1 MMQPLRSMGKEESP
15 LGGRIVSG
23 GTRNRHLSR
32 ERYPGGG
39 KDADGVLGNKVRDA
53 SVDEEAG
60 VINVGGD
67 AAGGR
72 AATSVV
78 ADPNGKC
85 IPSRKEGGLKANGIQ
100 QVSPCLQPVAMW
112 ATNSP

>member
-1 MMQPLRSMGKEESP
+1 M
-15 LGGRIVSG
+15 
-23 GTRNRHLSR
+23 
-32 ERYPGGG
+32 
-39 KDADGVLGNKVRDA
+39 GNKVCDA

-78 ADPNGKC
+78 ADPNGKF
-85 IPSRKEGGLKANGIQ
+85 IPGREEGGLKANGIQ
-100 QVSPCLQPVAMW
+100 QGAKRVPLFAMW